1 MFKLISILLSSLVIG
16 SYSENSTVK
25 SFTYKSCGTSTDI
38 AQKVIMSVDPVIP
51 VKDYLFDLGAD
62 FSKEVNGGTSVYS
75 VTYNFIPLSP
85 TTNDLCTEINN
96 SNITCPLK
104 VGTYGI
110 QSKGTVP
117 DGLSGTVTIKNEW
130 FNIEK
135 ERILCIQ
142 FTIKT

>member
-1 MFKLISILLSSLVIG
+1 MFKILTILSTLLIPTF
-16 SYSENSTVK
+16 SENSTVTG
-25 SFTYKSCGTSTDI
+25 FTYKSCGKITDL
-38 AQKVIMSVDPVIP
+38 AQNIIMSVSPPLP

-62 FSKEVNGGTSVYS
+62 LSKDVTGGTSVYS

-104 VGTYGI
+104 AGVIGI

-117 DGLSGTVTIKNEW
+117 DGLSGTTVIKNEW
-130 FNIEK
+130 FNNEK
-135 ERILCIQ
+135 ERILCLQ

>member
-1 MFKLISILLSSLVIG
+1 MFKILIILSTFIVSSM
-16 SYSENSTVK
+16 SENSTVT
-25 SFTYKSCGTSTDI
+25 SFTYKSCGKTTDL
-38 AQKVIMSVDPVIP
+38 AQNIIMSVNPPLP

-62 FSKEVNGGTSVYS
+62 LSKDVTGGTSVYS

-104 VGTYGI
+104 GGVIGI
-110 QSKGTVP
+110 QSKGSVP
-117 DGLSGTVTIKNEW
+117 NGLSGTTVIKNEW
-130 FNIEK
+130 FNNEK
-135 ERILCIQ
+135 ERILCLQ